1 MIEYN
6 KDWITENGIRILKTY
21 SDPITLR
28 QLYYRLVALGMTND
42 LPHYKKVINA
52 MKDARWKKDVD
63 FEAFIDRERSLFGET
78 EAEPVILTESVENG
92 KDQIKAWMG
101 NYYLNRWENQ
111 PDYVEVWIEK
121 KALQGVFERPCK
133 KFDVG
138 LAPCKGY
145 PSLTFLYEAS
155 MRFNSALDRK
165 QNPVILYFGDFDP
178 SGEDIP
184 RSVAENL
191 SRMGVEG
198 EVKRI
203 ALNQQQITEMG
214 LPSVPAKLKDTR
226 TRNWGGVGVV
236 ELDAVEPNTL
246 TQMVTD
252 SLMEHFDTR
261 LYGVLKQRE
270 KIEREQYQKELKS
283 FVGTL

>member
-1 MIEYN
+1 MTEFN
-6 KDWITENGIRILKTY
+6 KNWITENGIRILKTY

-42 LPHYKKVINA
+42 HPHYKKVINA
-52 MKDARWKKDVD
+52 MRDSRWKNDVN

-92 KDQIKAWMG
+92 KVQIKAWMG
-101 NYYLNRWENQ
+101 DYHLNRWENQ

-155 MRFNSALDRK
+155 LRFNSAIDRE
-165 QNPVILYFGDFDP
+165 QNPKILYFGDFDP

-191 SRMGVEG
+191 SRMGVEV

-203 ALNQQQITEMG
+203 ALNQQQITEMV

-246 TQMVTD
+246 TQIVAD
-252 SLMEHFDTR
+252 ALREHFDTR
-261 LYGVLKQRE
+261 LYDVLKQRE
-270 KIEREQYQKELKS
+270 NIERKQYQKELKS